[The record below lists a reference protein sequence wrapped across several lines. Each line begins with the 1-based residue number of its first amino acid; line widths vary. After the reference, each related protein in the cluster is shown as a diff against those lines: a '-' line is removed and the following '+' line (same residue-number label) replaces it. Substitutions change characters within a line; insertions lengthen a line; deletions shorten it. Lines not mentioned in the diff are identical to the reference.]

1 MSVNFLRF
9 IGILLLL
16 LTSVNTIF
24 AKIVRLRCMWRDDP
38 ATTMVI
44 GWDQISGSNP
54 TLHYGLQDMERNAGA
69 YTNSK
74 KPDRQQDAKGM
85 SNHFVRLRNLQPNTR
100 YFFVIKDSEGCS
112 LSFSFRTA
120 PNNPNQKLSIIAGGD
135 SRNHREARR
144 NANVLVGKLKPHC
157 VMFGGDM
164 TADDGGNSWKQWFDD
179 WQYTMGRSRQLIP
192 IIAARGNHE
201 ASNQSIVDLFDVPS
215 AEVYYGLNLGGNLLR
230 VYTLNTLIPSGGNQ
244 KSWLEGDLKKNQ
256 QTIWK
261 FAQYHHTMR
270 PHTASKPEKDELI
283 INWATLFH
291 KYAVNLV
298 VESDAHVVKWTYPI
312 KPSRDAGS
320 AEGFIRD
327 DKEGTVYVGEGC
339 WGAPLRENN
348 DDKPWTRASGK
359 FNQFKWIFVDKD
371 KVEVRTVMTECAPQV
386 VPLREDNIF
395 FHQCKGLR
403 LWNPPTGGV
412 VTLKRRAKASPP
424 PSAGTLRANSNGL
437 VNISFNLRQAAN
449 VEVVLTDKKLEQLA
463 EVKYPNLPAGK
474 NNKSLN
480 LANLTP
486 GEYIILIKVSGTV
499 IQRYALIR

>member
-1 MSVNFLRF
+1 M
-9 IGILLLL
+9 
-16 LTSVNTIF
+16 
-24 AKIVRLRCMWRDDP
+24 
-38 ATTMVI
+38 
-44 GWDQISGSNP
+44 
-54 TLHYGLQDMERNAGA
+54 
-69 YTNSK
+69 
-74 KPDRQQDAKGM
+74 
-85 SNHFVRLRNLQPNTR
+85 
-100 YFFVIKDSEGCS
+100 
-112 LSFSFRTA
+112 
-120 PNNPNQKLSIIAGGD
+120 
-135 SRNHREARR
+135 
-144 NANVLVGKLKPHC
+144 
-157 VMFGGDM
+157 
-164 TADDGGNSWKQWFDD
+164 
-179 WQYTMGRSRQLIP
+179 
-192 IIAARGNHE
+192 
-201 ASNQSIVDLFDVPS
+201 
-215 AEVYYGLNLGGNLLR
+215 
-230 VYTLNTLIPSGGNQ
+230 
-244 KSWLEGDLKKNQ
+244 WLEGDLKKQQ

-261 FAQYHHTMR
+261 FAQYHHTIR

-403 LWNPPTGGV
+403 LWKPSTGSV
-412 VTLKRRAKASPP
+412 VVLKRRAKSTPP
-424 PSAGTLRANSNGL
+424 PNAGTLRANSNGL
-437 VNISFNLRQAAN
+437 VNISFNLKQAAN
-449 VEVVLTDKKLEQLA
+449 VKVVLTDKKLEQLA
-463 EVKYPNLPAGK
+463 EVKYPNLPVGTNK
-474 NNKSLN
+474 KSLT

-486 GEYIILIKVSGTV
+486 GEYIILVKVNGTV